1 MRLFNEKQ
9 PFPYIKTIFSK
20 MQLLKKILNS
30 LFPNFHSMRIDHP
43 LNGSPSPFEVK
54 SMKSGKIGKENELRT
69 FPFSPMYFPLTC
81 FCRNFYFDGG

>member
-43 LNGSPSPFEVK
+43 PSK
-54 SMKSGKIGKENELRT
+54 
-69 FPFSPMYFPLTC
+69 
-81 FCRNFYFDGG
+81 